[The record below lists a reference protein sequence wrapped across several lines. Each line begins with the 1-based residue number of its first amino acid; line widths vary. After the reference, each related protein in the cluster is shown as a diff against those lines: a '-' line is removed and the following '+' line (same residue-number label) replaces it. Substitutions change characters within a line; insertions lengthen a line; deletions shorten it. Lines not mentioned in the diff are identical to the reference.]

1 MVIAGTPPCC
11 SRTWTRVTM
20 CAAAPTTRR
29 QAGSRRPSATYGAS
43 PTSRRATPQ
52 RLTPRPRPSAPPPTP
67 GSALSLNCWTI
78 APADRD
84 AGTTTSATGRPR
96 RLPSARTTRHA
107 TTACLAPLTPAVLM
121 ASAPTRR
128 SAAASSWPADP
139 PRTSA
144 SGPRSRAPI
153 RASYTRYAAVPMS
166 KRTAGS
172 RTPSAPARS
181 GGMCGASPTA
191 RSDRVTVRR
200 RTRRPT
206 LSASPEGRGCAWLRR
221 FEPIAH
227 ADRGAAT
234 IGSTCGRRTT
244 TPKTDS
250 SSSSSVCS
258 AAVGFV
264 GLALCIEI
272 FDSGRLNCW

>member
-1 MVIAGTPPCC
+1 
-11 SRTWTRVTM
+11 
-20 CAAAPTTRR
+20 
-29 QAGSRRPSATYGAS
+29 
-43 PTSRRATPQ
+43 
-52 RLTPRPRPSAPPPTP
+52 
-67 GSALSLNCWTI
+67 
-78 APADRD
+78 
-84 AGTTTSATGRPR
+84 
-96 RLPSARTTRHA
+96 
-107 TTACLAPLTPAVLM
+107 M

-191 RSDRVTVRR
+191 RSDRVTVPK

-206 LSASPEGRGCAWLRR
+206 LSASPEGRGCAWRRR

-227 ADRGAAT
+227 AVSYSQRSAIRPFRLRIPLIFAIRSQDRGAAT
-234 IGSTCGRRTT
+234 IGSTCGRPTT
-244 TPKTDS
+244 TPETDS
-250 SSSSSVCS
+250 SSSSSVSS

-264 GLALCIEI
+264 GLALCSR
-272 FDSGRLNCW
+272 FSTRGD